1 MSSPPPSARRNET
14 NPLFGDNKLK
24 LGLFGVNVSGGCTI
38 TTAEERFR
46 ATWPETL
53 AIGQAA
59 DRYGYEALVPVARW
73 KGFGGATNFNGT
85 NFDTYTWAAGIAQ
98 ATGHVGVLTTSHVP
112 TVHPVMAA
120 KQAATVDHISKGR
133 FALNIV
139 CGWFAPELEMFG
151 RDIMEHDTRYEY
163 AAEWIDLVKL
173 LWSAEEEFDYEGKF
187 LRIKKGFSMPKPIQR
202 PFPPLMNAGSSG
214 KGRDFA
220 AKYADMAF
228 LHLDPSN
235 LDALKSHIESYRRLA
250 YEEYGREIQIWAN
263 GYVVQR
269 ETQKEAEDYLRYYVV
284 ERGDDPAVENILA
297 IQGQQMQ
304 RLQKEQREQLKFN
317 LKAGWGGYP
326 LVGTADRIVDEL
338 QKLTRIGID
347 GILVSWVDYLDG
359 LARWQ
364 RDVMPR
370 LEQAGLRR
378 PVRVGA

>member
-1 MSSPPPSARRNET
+1 MSKNRPNDRRNET

-24 LGLFGVNVSGGCTI
+24 LGLFGVNVSGGCAI
-38 TTAEERFR
+38 TKVKERFR
-46 ATWPETL
+46 ATWAETL
-53 AIGQAA
+53 AISQTA

-73 KGFGGATNFNGT
+73 KGFGGETNFNGT
-85 NFDTYTWAAGIAQ
+85 NFDTYTWAAGVAQ
-98 ATGHVGVLTTSHVP
+98 ATGQVGVLTTSHVP

-120 KQAATVDHISKGR
+120 KQAATVDHISNGR

-163 AAEWIDLVKL
+163 AAEWIELVKL

-228 LHLDPSN
+228 IHLDPSDLEN
-235 LDALKSHIESYRRLA
+235 LKAHIASYRRLA
-250 YEEYGREIQIWAN
+250 REEYGREIQIWAN
-263 GYVVQR
+263 CHVTQR
-269 ETQKEAEDYLRYYVV
+269 DTQKEADDYLRHYVV
-284 ERGDDPAVENILA
+284 EMGDDAAVENILN

-304 RLQKEQREQLKFN
+304 RLQKEQRDQQKFN
-317 LKAGWGGYP
+317 IKAGWGGYP
-326 LVGTADRIVDEL
+326 LVGTPDRIVGEI
-338 QKLTRIGID
+338 QKLCAIGID
-347 GILVSWVDYLDG
+347 GVLLSWVDYLDG
-359 LARWQ
+359 LSRWQ

-378 PVRVGA
+378 PVGPT